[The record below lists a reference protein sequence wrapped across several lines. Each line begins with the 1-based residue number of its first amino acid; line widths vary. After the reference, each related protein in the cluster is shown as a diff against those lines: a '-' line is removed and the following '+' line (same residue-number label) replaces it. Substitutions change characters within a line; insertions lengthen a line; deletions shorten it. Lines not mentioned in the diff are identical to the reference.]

1 MQDGLRFLDE
11 ADVKYKGGLVLD
23 KAASIRQYVSYMLAR
38 TSEMFEWENLPDT
51 IPAYMLEQFLQCHG
65 AVTICKA
72 TPKFVQYRLGAT
84 RNEETPQ
91 EGLFAFRA
99 VFTKFPDIYLR
110 PTGCI
115 VANPALAESL
125 NLIIGKDCEIIKN
138 DTYCIGLLPMHYR
151 YAEQLAENDVSIRS
165 AQINSRIRT
174 VITAATDNEKESAEE
189 YLEQIEAGEIGTIAE
204 NAFLEG
210 IKVHQAGSAAPNS
223 IIQFIELQQ
232 YLKASWFNEIGL
244 NTNFNMKRE
253 YLSAEEIAANTD
265 ILLPLVDDML
275 HNRQKACERI
285 NEMFGTNIS
294 VHKNSSWENKARESE
309 AEIQNMESQTSGEEV
324 DKKDDQ
330 EQTDSSSE

>member
-1 MQDGLRFLDE
+1 MKDGLRFLDNDE
-11 ADVKYKGGLVLD
+11 LKYTGSLVLD
-23 KAASIRQYVSYMLAR
+23 KIGSVRQYVSYMLAR
-38 TSEMFEWENLPDT
+38 TNEMFEWEGLPDT
-51 IPAYMLEQFLQCHG
+51 IPAYMLEQYLQCHG
-65 AVTICKA
+65 AVTICEA
-72 TPKFVQYRLGAT
+72 TPKETQYRLGAT
-84 RNEETPQ
+84 KS
-91 EGLFAFRA
+91 GLYAFRA
-99 VFTKFPDIYLR
+99 VFSQFPDIYYR

-125 NLIIGKDCEIIKN
+125 NLTIGKDCEIIKN

-174 VITAATDNEKESAEE
+174 VIAVGSDRERESAEE
-189 YLEQIEAGEIGTIAE
+189 YLKQIEAGEIGTIAE

-210 IKVHQAGSAAPNS
+210 IKVHQAGSAPPNG

-265 ILLPLVDDML
+265 VLLPLVDDML
-275 HNRQKACERI
+275 HNREQACERI
-285 NEMFGTNIS
+285 NAMFGTNIS
-294 VHKNSSWENKARESE
+294 VHKNSAWENKARESE
-309 AEIQNMESQTSGEEV
+309 AELENMENETTEGGEDTD
-324 DKKDDQ
+324 DK
-330 EQTDSSSE
+330 EQSSDSAE

>member
-1 MQDGLRFLDE
+1 MKDGLRFLDE
-11 ADVKYKGGLVLD
+11 DGLKYEGALVLN
-23 KAASIRQYVSYMLAR
+23 KAGSVRQYVSYMLAR
-38 TSEMFEWENLPDT
+38 TNQMFEWENLPET
-51 IPAYMLEQFLQCHG
+51 IPAYMLEQYLQCHG
-65 AVTICKA
+65 AVCICEA
-72 TPKFVQYRLGAT
+72 EPLYEQYRLGAS
-84 RNEETPQ
+84 RK
-91 EGLFAFRA
+91 GVYAFRA
-99 VFTKFPDIYLR
+99 VFTKFPDIYYR

-115 VANPALAESL
+115 VANPALTQSL
-125 NLIIGKDCEIIKN
+125 NLTIGKDCEIIKN

-174 VITAATDNEKESAEE
+174 IIATGTDREKESAEE
-189 YLEQIEAGEIGTIAE
+189 YLAQIEAGEIGTIAE
-204 NAFLEG
+204 NSFLEG
-210 IKVHQAGSAAPNS
+210 VKVHQAGSAAPNS

-275 HNRQKACERI
+275 HNRLKACERI
-285 NEMFGTNIS
+285 NEMFGLNIS

-309 AEIQNMESQTSGEEV
+309 AEIQSMEAQTVGEEV
-324 DKKDDQ
+324 DKKDG
-330 EQTDSSSE
+330 ENETDSSSE

>member
-1 MQDGLRFLDE
+1 MKDGLRFLDDIE
-11 ADVKYKGGLVLD
+11 PQYTGALVLD
-23 KAASIRQYVSYMLAR
+23 KAASVRQYVAYMLAR
-38 TSEMFEWENLPDT
+38 TNEMFEWEGLPDT
-51 IPAYMLEQFLQCHG
+51 IPSYMLEQLLQCHG

-72 TPKFVQYRLGAT
+72 ETLYNQERLGGT
-84 RNEETPQ
+84 KS
-91 EGLFAFRA
+91 GIFAFRA
-99 VFTKFPDIYLR
+99 VFSKFPDIYLR

-125 NLIIGKDCEIIKN
+125 TLTIGKDCEIIKN
-138 DTYCIGLLPMHYR
+138 DTYCIGLLPLHYR

-174 VITAATDNEKESAEE
+174 VISAETDREKESAEE
-189 YLEQIEAGEIGTIAE
+189 YLKQIEAGEIGVRAE
-204 NAFLEG
+204 TPFLEG
-210 IKVHQAGSAAPNS
+210 VKVQSAGSAPPNG

-275 HNRQKACERI
+275 HNREQAAERI
-285 NEMFGTNIS
+285 NAMFGLNIS
-294 VHKNSSWENKARESE
+294 VHKNSAWENKMRESE
-309 AEIQNMESQTSGEEV
+309 AEIEAME
-324 DKKDDQ
+324 
-330 EQTDSSSE
+330 EQTEEGSENNDEKQSSDSSS

>member
-1 MQDGLRFLDE
+1 MRDGLRFLDR
-11 ADVKYKGGLVLD
+11 DDFKYKGPLVLD
-23 KAASIRQYVSYMLAR
+23 KAGSIRQYVSYMLAR
-38 TSEMFEWENLPDT
+38 TNEMFEWENLPET
-51 IPAYMLEQFLQCHG
+51 IPSYMLEQFLQCHG
-65 AVTICKA
+65 AVTICRAETIK
-72 TPKFVQYRLGAT
+72 PQERLGGT
-84 RNEETPQ
+84 RT
-91 EGLFAFRA
+91 GVFAFRA
-99 VFTKFPDIYLR
+99 VFTDFPDVYLR

-115 VANPALAESL
+115 VANPALAESMTL
-125 NLIIGKDCEIIKN
+125 KIGVDCEIIKN
-138 DTYCIGLLPMHYR
+138 DTYCIGLLPLHYR
-151 YAEQLAENDVSIRS
+151 FAEQLAENDVSIRA

-174 VITAATDNEKESAEE
+174 VITASTDREKESAEE

-275 HNRQKACERI
+275 HNRQAACERI
-285 NEMFGTNIS
+285 NSMFGLNIS
-294 VHKNSSWENKARESE
+294 VHKNSAWENKTRESE
-309 AEIQNMESQTSGEEV
+309 AEIENMEAQTSGEEV
-324 DKKDDQ
+324 EKKDG
-330 EQTDSSSE
+330 ENEANSSSE